1 MTKLRLIMSIEAAVF
16 LVGALVHAGLLIGGY
31 EHSKARVAEAVIAVV
46 LLAGLG
52 WSWLRPIRSRRAALA
67 SQGFALAGTAVGL
80 FTIAVGVGP
89 RTALDLVYHAII
101 LVVLTAGLLVA
112 LRARPVERGAA

>member
-1 MTKLRLIMSIEAAVF
+1 MTKLRLIMSIEAAIF
-16 LVGALVHAGLLIGGY
+16 LVGALVHSGLLIGGY
-31 EHSKARVAEAVIAVV
+31 EHAKARVAEAVIVAV
-46 LLAGLG
+46 LLAGVG
-52 WSWLRPIRSRRAALA
+52 WSWVRPIRSRRAALA

-101 LVVLTAGLLVA
+101 LMVLTAGLLVA
-112 LRARPVERGAA
+112 LRARPVERRAA